1 MHRPSLIP
9 RRSAYE
15 DTVGPLLVTVDTVS
29 GKPQLPGEIFA
40 LWDTGVFSDAG
51 PSATVNL
58 SPYFL
63 PNGVFVGFMQG
74 SIHDF
79 GKVTGVFGLFVLLGN
94 PPAKYKVIYP
104 RSMAEVPV
112 VKVH

>member
-1 MHRPSLIP
+1 M
-9 RRSAYE
+9 SA
-15 DTVGPLLVTVDTVS
+15 
-29 GKPQLPGEIFA
+29 I
-40 LWDTGVFSDAG
+40 
-51 PSATVNL
+51 VNL
-58 SPYFL
+58 SPYCL
-63 PNGVFVGFMQG
+63 PNGAFVGFMQG

-79 GKVTGVFGLFVLLGN
+79 GKVTGVFGLFFLPGN